1 MQQLGDAKAL
11 AAALARSGVFLEARL
26 LAGHTDGLQGDLKAG
41 LLRLLAQMPNLPGST
56 PLGSAGRRHRPG
68 TACLRAAS
76 AGLAGAEQSASARA
90 RLSAAGQV
98 TARSRGRSRSGNAAQ
113 ARCRC
118 GIEAPDPP
126 AFQPGADTG
135 RADGTMVTTWQ
146 LELPMRDHRDIVPLQ
161 IKLQREDQPKRQEK
175 SAAIRCG
182 RSNWRS
188 TSLRSGRCRFRPT
201 DARNAVQPALGRAQ
215 RHRPAGRQGTSSSA
229 RALASGRAERRRTEL
244 PPGHTAAGS
253 QHHAGTTFRGR
264 KSMTDKQPRR
274 HRPELRRRQR
284 AEPQRQG

>member
-1 MQQLGDAKAL
+1 MPAIPMDCKATSPDCC
-11 AAALARSGVFLEARL
+11 A
-26 LAGHTDGLQGDLKAG
+26 
-41 LLRLLAQMPNLPGST
+41 LLAQMPNLPGST

-118 GIEAPDPP
+118 RIEAPDPP

-135 RADGTMVTTWQ
+135 RARRHYGHHLAAGIADAG
-146 LELPMRDHRDIVPLQ
+146 PPRHRATADRCSAKTSRNDRKGARRSAV
-161 IKLQREDQPKRQEK
+161 EDRTGVRRR
-175 SAAIRCG
+175 SARPVAG
-182 RSNWRS
+182 
-188 TSLRSGRCRFRPT
+188 SGPI

-215 RHRPAGRQGTSSSA
+215 RHRPAGRQA
-229 RALASGRAERRRTEL
+229 N
-244 PPGHTAAGS
+244 
-253 QHHAGTTFRGR
+253 
-264 KSMTDKQPRR
+264 
-274 HRPELRRRQR
+274 
-284 AEPQRQG
+284 